1 MKFKWKLL
9 ILKWVILSES
19 LCFYPRNMRTSGF
32 IVFLQIVFCF
42 ESLRLDNTKTALDLA
57 SRGKTYLV
65 LMPVVFLFIF
75 PLSVFFLFVT
85 SLRKFIF
92 RISFSATKELEL
104 AGKWQLFSFGWELRW
119 WLFCKVYIN
128 FFWTSIWH
136 CVKRSGFRVS
146 QFVSFVNLG
155 SSLIISGPQLP
166 IYKFEH

>member
-1 MKFKWKLL
+1 MLSNVLFPVMSKSNFLSMKFKWKLL

-19 LCFYPRNMRTSGF
+19 LCFYPRSMRTSGF

-75 PLSVFFLFVT
+75 SLSVFLLFVT

-92 RISFSATKELEL
+92 RTFFSATKELDNIL
-104 AGKWQLFSFGWELRW
+104 CWQE
-119 WLFCKVYIN
+119 
-128 FFWTSIWH
+128 
-136 CVKRSGFRVS
+136 SGSYLVLVGS
-146 QFVSFVNLG
+146 CGGGCFVRFT
-155 SSLIISGPQLP
+155 
-166 IYKFEH
+166 